1 MKQDNPEIKIIAL
14 NKKATHNYTIIQQW
28 EAGVV
33 LSGHET
39 KAIREGQVN
48 FSDSYATIESGQVWI
63 HNLHINADVAYGS
76 YSPTQKRKL
85 LLHKAQIRK
94 IDNRVKN
101 KGYTIIPL
109 RIYFK
114 KQWVKIVIALTEG
127 KTNYDKRQSLKKKEF
142 RREMRTI
149 RT

>member
-1 MKQDNPEIKIIAL
+1 MKKDNPEITIIAL
-14 NKKATHNYTIIQQW
+14 NKKATHNYTIVQQW
-28 EAGVV
+28 EAGIV
-33 LSGHET
+33 LSGPET
-39 KAIREGQVN
+39 KAIRDGQVN
-48 FSDSYATIESGQVWI
+48 FADSYATIESGQAWL
-63 HNLHINADVAYGS
+63 HNLHINADVTYGS

-94 IDNRVKN
+94 IENRVKN

-127 KTNYDKRQSLKKKEF
+127 KTTYDKRQSLKKKES